1 MPIKG
6 SMTRGKLYVV
16 FDVVFPESHFLTEDG
31 FKQLEKLLVRRPI
44 ETLPTGHDFEEVSLQ
59 DYDSHRHGQT
69 RNNRREAYH
78 DDSDEDETHGGGH
91 QNVQCASH

>member
-1 MPIKG
+1 M
-6 SMTRGKLYVV
+6 RGKLYVV
-16 FDVVFPESHFLTEDG
+16 FDVVFPEPHFLTEDG

-44 ETLPTGHDFEEVSLQ
+44 ESLPVGQDVHEVSLH
-59 DYDSHRHGQT
+59 DFDSRRHGQG

-78 DDSDEDETHGGGH
+78 DDSDDEEAHGRGG